1 MILFGFLMRDVG
13 LETLLALDGTEYTEE
28 KGYWYKIEASLIEPT
43 EERPHGIRYNLT
55 LHDYYNQRILGFD
68 NAHGIKVKGSGRYS
82 GQIIKYDHVH
92 TSMRDKGTPY
102 EFESAEQLLRDFF
115 QEVNSIIQKLNN
127 GDKK

>member
-1 MILFGFLMRDVG
+1 MKQDVG
-13 LETLLALDGTEYTEE
+13 LETLLALNGTEYTEE
-28 KGYWYKIEASLIEPT
+28 NGYWYKIEAFLVEPT

-55 LHDYYNQRILGFD
+55 LHDNYNQRILGFD
-68 NAHGIKVKGSGRYS
+68 NAHGIKVKESGRYS
-82 GQIIKYDHVH
+82 GRIIMYDHVH
-92 TSMRDKGTPY
+92 TSINDKGTPY